1 MMNLWDLP
9 QYQGPRQ
16 APSKPAPKPHIKKA
30 EGLPKVWEAR
40 GQRKIPNGSYLYAC
54 AHGVSPV
61 EAYAAYIEMWRKHD
75 AQAAK
80 A

>member
-1 MMNLWDLP
+1 MISMWALP
-9 QYQGPRQ
+9 HYQ
-16 APSKPAPKPHIKKA
+16 APERFPAKPIPKPHIKRA
-30 EGLPKVWEAR
+30 EGIPELWEAR

-54 AHGVSPV
+54 AHGRTPG
-61 EAYAAYIEMWRKHD
+61 EAYAAYVEMWRKHD

>member
-1 MMNLWDLP
+1 MRTLLMTPCGVVTLSP
-9 QYQGPRQ
+9 
-16 APSKPAPKPHIKKA
+16 KPVPKPHIKKA
-30 EGLPKVWEAR
+30 EGFPELWEAR
-40 GQRKIPNGSYLYAC
+40 GQRKIQNGSYLYAC
-54 AHGVSPV
+54 AHGYSPA